1 MYQTPV
7 VGVKVVGQHTPDNLT
22 TSSLDSDGTTNP
34 LPAGAVTIP
43 ADARGA
49 FHLPF
54 AASNC
59 GNTC

>member
-34 LPAGAVTIP
+34 LLADAVTAS
-43 ADARGA
+43 ADARGT
-49 FHLPF
+49 FHPPPV
-54 AASNC
+54 ASNC
-59 GNTC
+59 GNAC